1 MLNYFNKRRKK
12 GQSTLEYVILI
23 IIILGALLSIQFY
36 IKRGIQGRLKSAADD
51 IGDQFSPGNSNVI
64 HIVNTHSKT
73 RDTFGVDDQGK
84 AKQGVSVSKLLE
96 NEVTTDLMNSE
107 IIQANLE
114 FWGKDQ

>member
-51 IGDQFSPGNSNVI
+51 IGDQFSPGNTNVV

-73 RDTFGVDDQGK
+73 KDLFGVDENGN
-84 AKQGVSVSKLLE
+84 ANQGVSVSKLMD
-96 NEVTTDLMNSE
+96 NEVTTDLMNSY
-107 IIQANLE
+107 IIQDNLE
-114 FWGKDQ
+114 FWGHDQ

>member
-51 IGDQFSPGNSNVI
+51 IGDQFSPGNTNVI
-64 HIVNTHSKT
+64 HIVNTHSVT
-73 RDTFGVDDQGK
+73 SDTFGIEGG
-84 AKQGVSVSKLLE
+84 QGVSVSKLLCE
-96 NEVTTDLMNSE
+96 EGTTDLMNSF
-107 IIQANLE
+107 IIQDNLE
-114 FWGKDQ
+114 FWGHDQ